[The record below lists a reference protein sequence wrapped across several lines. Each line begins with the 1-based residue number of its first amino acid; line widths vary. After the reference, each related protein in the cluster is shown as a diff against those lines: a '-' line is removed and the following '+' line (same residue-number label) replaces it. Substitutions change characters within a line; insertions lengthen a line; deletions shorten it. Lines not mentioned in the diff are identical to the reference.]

1 MTKYWIN
8 ETSSKMW
15 RGNRVGIIRVEDEIK
30 KIPDFLRFSRSEFG
44 FLASGISVNQTNPDL
59 FNSSNKPTTI
69 DPKIRN
75 FLNQA
80 FFIPKYLRLQKIL
93 GYSVSFLYGRNRIL
107 DRIILLFSSRFLST
121 ILKLAKQKKS
131 LISSVRFP
139 LTPRLLESNNL
150 DFPKLEYPFHPGDCV
165 ISVGLDWDTQS
176 LEILCDIKKEIAI
189 QIITCIYDLIPV
201 TNPEFIANERH
212 SLLLMKHFTLVA
224 KNADLVFVN
233 SKTVEDHFK
242 IFCLEIGVPAPN
254 IARIPW
260 GFEEF
265 SSLSPTR
272 PIEINN
278 EVLPFV
284 LAVGTFE
291 IRKNYSLVLNM
302 VNYAHEKQI
311 AIPKIVIVG
320 RAGWGTAELQSSLR
334 LNKTWNEKVLWLS
347 NVSDSELKWLYNHAT
362 AYINPSHDEGFG
374 LPIVEAINAKVPVI
388 LSDIAIFR
396 ELFSDATFASPN
408 DPVSWVQILHSLT
421 DAEESTSKKTFK
433 IYSWDEVRAIV
444 LEKLYLWK
452 LNA

>member
-15 RGNRVGIIRVEDEIK
+15 GGNRVGVIRVEDELK
-30 KIPDFLRFSRSEFG
+30 KTPQYQPFSRSEFG
-44 FLASGISVNQTNPDL
+44 FQASDTFVNQINPDL
-59 FNSSNKPTTI
+59 FSSSNKSTTN

-80 FFIPKYLRLQKIL
+80 FFIPKYLRLQRIL
-93 GYSVSFLYGRNRIL
+93 GYSVSFLYGRNRTF
-107 DRIILLFSSRFLST
+107 DRIILLFSSRMYKT
-121 ILKLAKQKKS
+121 ILNLAKQKKS
-131 LISSVRFP
+131 LLSSVRYP
-139 LTPRLLESNNL
+139 LKPRIPKLNLLEFS
-150 DFPKLEYPFHPGDCV
+150 KLEHPFQPGDCV
-165 ISVGLDWDTQS
+165 ISVGLDWDTRS
-176 LEILCDIKKEIAI
+176 LEYLSRIKAEIDIR
-189 QIITCIYDLIPV
+189 IITCIYDLIPV

-242 IFCLEIGVPAPN
+242 IFCLEIGIPAPN

-265 SSLSPTR
+265 SSLSPTQ
-272 PIEINN
+272 PIEVNS

-291 IRKNYSLVLNM
+291 IRKNYSLIQNM
-302 VNYAHEKQI
+302 VNHAHDKQI
-311 AIPKIVIVG
+311 SIPKIVIVG
-320 RAGWGTAELQSSLR
+320 RAGWGTVELQSSLR
-334 LNKTWNEKVLWLS
+334 LNKTWNEKVIWLS

-362 AYINPSHDEGFG
+362 AYINPSFDEGFG

-408 DPVSWVQILHSLT
+408 DPVSWVRILHSLT
-421 DAEESTSKKTFK
+421 NAEESTSKKTFK

-444 LEKLYLWK
+444 LEKLELWK
-452 LNA
+452 LDV